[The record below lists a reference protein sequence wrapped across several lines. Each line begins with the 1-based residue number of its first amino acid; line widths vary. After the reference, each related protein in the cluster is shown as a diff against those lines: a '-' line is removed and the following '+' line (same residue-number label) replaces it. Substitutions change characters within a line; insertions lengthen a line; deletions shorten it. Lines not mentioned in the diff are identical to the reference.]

1 MRLPYFR
8 LSIGD
13 VVPRPSPEQPVN
25 GSSAY
30 PLAAPCPTDVPPGQ
44 VAQAPTQEA
53 ALQRQTAKNRA
64 QACFFANLAHE
75 FRTSLTLLIGPLKE
89 LLSGSQPGPDE
100 PAAYLA
106 LRRQHTEMLHHAQGL
121 MRLVGQLLD
130 LSKLEGGC
138 MPLRARRDDLIPFL
152 EGIAQAFAPLAERKG
167 VALHVVCDV
176 NTLPVD
182 FDPDQIEK
190 VFYNLLGNALKYTGS
205 GGKVGLYVQSRSAE
219 EAVEVRVCDTGP
231 GIPEKDQPFVFD
243 RFYRVEETA
252 RSYRMGTG
260 IGLALAKELV
270 ELHSGTI
277 RLESTPG
284 MGSAFVVTLPQR
296 QAADDTAHTGRSE
309 GHTAAAE
316 PNRPAVAGAPPAP
329 FRRPAAAPDAPRVLI
344 VDDNPEVRAYL
355 RDLLTPA
362 YRVEEAE
369 DGATGLEQARRQKP
383 ALILCDV
390 RMPVMDGCALLA
402 RLKNDPATRP
412 IPVLMLTA
420 RAETTTQ
427 IKSWEAGADGFL
439 LKPFDPQVLQAR
451 VHRMIQ
457 TRRQLREQYSR
468 EVVLQPTGV
477 VIQPE
482 DAAFLERAR
491 TIVEARLGD
500 ECFDVQAMAE
510 ALGLSRRHLQRSLR
524 RVTGMS
530 PCVFLRTLR
539 LERARQWLEQG
550 PVRIAEVAY
559 AVGFR
564 SVSHFSQ
571 CFHTHYGQTP
581 SSFAGSH

>member
-1 MRLPYFR
+1 MHLPYLR
-8 LSIGD
+8 LSISD
-13 VVPRPSPEQPVN
+13 AAPHLPPEQRAN

-30 PLAAPCPTDVPPGQ
+30 PLSAPSPTDVTPGQ
-44 VAQAPTQEA
+44 VAQVRAQEA
-53 ALQRQTAKNRA
+53 ALQRQAAQNRA
-64 QACFFANLAHE
+64 QARFFANLAHE
-75 FRTSLTLLIGPLKE
+75 FRTSLTLLIGPLQE
-89 LLSGSQPGPDE
+89 LLSGSQAVPDE
-100 PAAYLA
+100 PEAYTA
-106 LRRQHTEMLHHAQGL
+106 LRRQHSEMLQHAQGL

-130 LSKLEGGC
+130 LSKLEGGR
-138 MPLRARRDDLIPFL
+138 MPLCTRRDDLIPFL
-152 EGIAQAFAPLAERKG
+152 KGIVQAFAPLAERKG

-190 VFYNLLGNALKYTGS
+190 VFYNLLGNALKFTGG
-205 GGKVGLYVQSRSAE
+205 GGKVGLYVQSRSTE

-231 GIPEKDQPFVFD
+231 GIPEKDQPFIFD

-296 QAADDTAHTGRSE
+296 QTAGGSVPTGRCE
-309 GHTAAAE
+309 GHTAE
-316 PNRPAVAGAPPAP
+316 PYRAAVAGAPPAP
-329 FRRPAAAPDAPRVLI
+329 FRRPTAVPDAPRVLI

-362 YRVEEAE
+362 YRVEEAG
-369 DGATGLEQARRQKP
+369 DGKTGLEQARRQKP

-420 RAETTTQ
+420 GAETATQ

-439 LKPFDPQVLQAR
+439 LKPFDPQVLRAR
-451 VHRMIQ
+451 IGQMIR
-457 TRRQLREQYSR
+457 TRRQLRAQYSR
-468 EVVLQPTGV
+468 EVVLRPTGV

-491 TIVEARLGD
+491 TVAEARLGD

-571 CFHTHYGQTP
+571 CFHAQYGQTP
-581 SSFAGSH
+581 SAFAGSH